1 MAAKVYE
8 CMFLLD
14 VNKVGSDLDGIV
26 KHLHGLLEKHQ
37 AEILASRPW
46 DERRLAYP
54 VEGQKK
60 GLYYLTYF
68 RAEGKQ
74 IVEFERDCAL
84 YEPILRYLVIK
95 LEHPRIVEGMLAVGR
110 DENGAM
116 ALQTVTD
123 PGPDDGLGDDHRERG
138 GRRER
143 YSRD

>member
-14 VNKVGSDLDGIV
+14 SNKVGADLDGVV
-26 KHLHGLLEKHQ
+26 KHLHTLLEKHQ
-37 AEILASRPW
+37 VEILASRTW
-46 DERRLAYP
+46 DDRRLAYP

-68 RAEGKQ
+68 RAEGKH
-74 IVEFERDCAL
+74 IVELEREFAL

-110 DENGAM
+110 DEHAM

-143 YSRD
+143 YSRGD